1 MEGSKERIDFIIE
14 YISAYEAKIKIANK
28 NSLFDEAQ
36 LFELFAQEI
45 CNLWYGKKFTNLNS
59 IKKNYPCVDLLSEDG
74 EIYVQV
80 STQEDIP
87 GKIKKTLLS
96 LEEEKYDAFFKTS
109 QSILCFLFVKPY
121 IKESMK
127 LSAYIAQE
135 ESEEVKKEIA
145 LIENMRIKPQQ
156 KLMSI
161 SNAFYFFLGKREEA
175 SCKQMLDYVK
185 KLGDERTY
193 NNLKIQ
199 YDIFILKESKHIDE
213 IKKKLEIAQ
222 RNNMPNKDL
231 MVGSLEYLIGLQYS
245 YLNDKKNMMKYFKP
259 ALIHC
264 KGTTYEVE
272 MNQVIEKMNENI

>member
-1 MEGSKERIDFIIE
+1 
-14 YISAYEAKIKIANK
+14 
-28 NSLFDEAQ
+28 
-36 LFELFAQEI
+36 
-45 CNLWYGKKFTNLNS
+45 
-59 IKKNYPCVDLLSEDG
+59 
-74 EIYVQV
+74 
-80 STQEDIP
+80 
-87 GKIKKTLLS
+87 
-96 LEEEKYDAFFKTS
+96 
-109 QSILCFLFVKPY
+109 
-121 IKESMK
+121 
-127 LSAYIAQE
+127 
-135 ESEEVKKEIA
+135 
-145 LIENMRIKPQQ
+145 
-156 KLMSI
+156 
-161 SNAFYFFLGKREEA
+161 
-175 SCKQMLDYVK
+175 MLDYVK

-213 IKKKLEIAQ
+213 IKKNLEIAQ